1 MSEIEVFMIS
11 WYQSNYFNLLY
22 ISKMSEM
29 EVFVRYKGLVGQI
42 FISSYKLKVGVEMGY
57 WCVTNAN

>member
-29 EVFVRYKGLVGQI
+29 EVFVRYMGLVGQI
-42 FISSYKLKVGVEMGY
+42 FISSYELKVGVEMKY
-57 WCVTNAN
+57 